1 MSETTKTSLDPA
13 KHSLRIVIPGGTGH
27 LGTLLASYFHSHGH
41 QVTVIARTPFGAPWR
56 VVAWNGHSL
65 DRWVNVLDGTDVLIN
80 LAGRSVNCRYG
91 RVNRRAIFDS
101 RIAAT
106 RILGQA
112 IATLKNPPR
121 LWMNASTATIYR
133 HSLDRPMD
141 EATGELGG
149 TDHDM
154 PPEWRFIIEV
164 ATEWEEAFFTTT
176 TPGTR
181 KIALRTAMVMSPQPG
196 GAFDALLRLVRFGLG
211 GPAAGG
217 EQFVSWIH
225 EADFIRTIE
234 YLMAAADVHDEV
246 NVAAPQPLP
255 NKDFMLTLRQAWGRS
270 FGLSPERWMLRLGA
284 VLLRTE
290 TELILKSRR
299 VVPGKL
305 LDRGFRFA
313 FPDWPS
319 AAPDL
324 VQRWL
329 DLHKRRRRKADPTAH
344 WSRGP
349 RMKSE
354 LTVKGA
360 AKLKKTGDIRN
371 QDATLQ

>member
-1 MSETTKTSLDPA
+1 LRAVYSVVTEMNETTNISLDPA
-13 KHSLRIVIPGGTGH
+13 KPSLRIVIPGGTGH
-27 LGTLLASYFHSHGH
+27 LGSILARHFHGH
-41 QVTVIARTPFGAPWR
+41 RHQVAVIARTPFGAPWR

-65 DRWVNVLDGTDVLIN
+65 DRWVNELEGADLLIN
-80 LAGRSVNCRYG
+80 LAGRNVNCRYG

-106 RILGQA
+106 RVLGQA
-112 IATLKNPPR
+112 IATLRNPPR

-149 TDHDM
+149 SDRDM
-154 PPEWRFIIEV
+154 PPEWRFSIDV
-164 ATEWEEAFFTTT
+164 ATEWEETFFTTP

-211 GPAAGG
+211 GAAAGG

-225 EADFIRTIE
+225 ESDFIRTIE
-234 YLMAAADVHDEV
+234 YLMAAADIQDEV
-246 NVAAPQPLP
+246 NVAAPHPLP
-255 NKDFMLTLRQAWGRS
+255 NKDFMLGLRHAWGRS
-270 FGLSPERWMLRLGA
+270 FGLSPEKWMLRWGA

-305 LDRGFRFA
+305 LARGFRFA
-313 FPDWPS
+313 FPDWAS
-319 AAPDL
+319 AAQDL
-324 VQRWL
+324 VQKWT
-329 DLHKRRRRKADPTAH
+329 DLNHRPRRRALRPNPEDSGQATAVQAQKV
-344 WSRGP
+344 P
-349 RMKSE
+349 
-354 LTVKGA
+354 GA
-360 AKLKKTGDIRN
+360 AGSS
-371 QDATLQ
+371 

>member
-1 MSETTKTSLDPA
+1 M
-13 KHSLRIVIPGGTGH
+13 GTILARH
-27 LGTLLASYFHSHGH
+27 LHSHGH

-65 DRWVNVLDGTDVLIN
+65 DRWVNELDGADVLIN

-112 IATLKNPPR
+112 IETLRNPPR

-149 TDHDM
+149 WERDV
-154 PPEWRFIIEV
+154 PSEWRFSIDV
-164 ATEWEEAFFTTT
+164 ATEWEETFFTTT
-176 TPGTR
+176 TPYTR
-181 KIALRTAMVMSPQPG
+181 KVALRTAMVMSAQHG
-196 GAFDALLRLVRFGLG
+196 GAFEALQRLVRFGLG

-225 EADFIRTIE
+225 EADFIGAIE
-234 YLMAAADVHDEV
+234 YLMAAEDLRDEV
-246 NVAAPQPLP
+246 NIAAPHPLP
-255 NKDFMLTLRQAWGRS
+255 NKDFMLALRQAWGRN
-270 FGLSPERWMLRLGA
+270 FGLSPEKWMLRWGA

-319 AAPDL
+319 AARDL
-324 VQRWL
+324 VQKWA
-329 DLHKRRRRKADPTAH
+329 DLNRSTKRRVLRPNREDSGQATAVEAQNI
-344 WSRGP
+344 P
-349 RMKSE
+349 
-354 LTVKGA
+354 GA
-360 AKLKKTGDIRN
+360 AGSR
-371 QDATLQ
+371 